1 MPVEF
6 LSDVEAA
13 AYGRFSGPPS
23 RAELERDF
31 FLDDA
36 DRLLVDRRRR
46 AHNRLGFAPQLTT
59 VRSLGL
65 FLADPL
71 EVPQAV
77 VKYLAG
83 QLAIGDP
90 SCASRYL
97 ERRPTRFEHADEIK
111 RAFGLQDFAAAEED
125 LERWVD
131 ARAWTTGDG
140 PRAIFDD
147 TLSWLFERR
156 VLLPG
161 VTTLARLVALERLL
175 DVAGGARLSDVERW
189 RQGRRRNR
197 RGRIWRRRWSASR
210 RSGRSGLGRGTAI
223 IGPKSNV

>member
-6 LSDVEAA
+6 LSDAEAA
-13 AYGRFSGPPS
+13 AYGCFNGPPS
-23 RAELERDF
+23 REELERVF

-36 DRLLVDRRRR
+36 DRALVDRRRGV
-46 AHNRLGFAPQLTT
+46 HNRLGFALQLTT

-71 EVPQAV
+71 DVPQAV
-77 VKYLAG
+77 VDYLGG
-83 QLAIGDP
+83 QLVIADP
-90 SCASRYL
+90 SCLARYT
-97 ERRPTRFEHADEIK
+97 ERRSTRFEHADEIK
-111 RAFGLQDFAAAEED
+111 RVFGLQDFAAAEED

-147 TLSWLFERR
+147 AVAWLFERS

-161 VTTLARLVALERLL
+161 VTTLARLVA
-175 DVAGGARLSDVERW
+175 
-189 RQGRRRNR
+189 
-197 RGRIWRRRWSASR
+197 RGP
-210 RSGRSGLGRGTAI
+210 G
-223 IGPKSNV
+223 